1 MGTMI
6 NGEWNW
12 SLNWRRQFFV
22 WEEVL
27 RSELEDVIR
36 NVIVTEREDRWI
48 WQPNVDAGFSV
59 KTTYMALSTMLVEQT
74 ELTQVQSFA
83 FGIWKG
89 IVPSKVSALA

>member
-74 ELTQVQSFA
+74 ELTQV
-83 FGIWKG
+83 
-89 IVPSKVSALA
+89 